1 MLIVFDLDGT
11 LIDSSKDLAIAMNAT
26 REHLGMPPIDPN
38 LIYSF
43 VGNGVRVL
51 VQRALGENASKDL
64 VDQGY
69 QFFLTFYG
77 AHAVDNTSLYP
88 GIEEILERLSA
99 QHKLAILTNKPVE
112 ISYKIVKNLQ
122 LEKYFLRVY
131 GGDSFSEKK
140 PAPVGIHVLMQEL
153 KAPSSEVLMVGD
165 SSVDVETARNANV
178 KSCGVSWGF
187 QPESLKKSGPDL
199 LINDPADILE
209 HVD

>member
-1 MLIVFDLDGT
+1 VLIVFDLDGT